1 MRHRHLLTALP
12 RSWGGF
18 DLPTKA
24 DRVAVLDKESSA
36 PGFWD
41 DNRAAQKKLI
51 EVARLR
57 DEVESWQALEY
68 GTASVKELAEL
79 AIEEGDNSMQESL
92 QAELEE
98 TEAKFEA
105 LEFTTRLSGEF
116 DEKNALIA
124 LKQGAGGV
132 DSQDWTEMLM
142 RMYMRWAEKR
152 GYGLD
157 IVESTPGDGAGIKS
171 ATLQI
176 TGRYAYGFLRS
187 EKGTHRLVRQSPF
200 DADHQRHTSFAL
212 VEVLPEIKDGGE
224 IILNPDDI
232 EMEAFRASGHG
243 GQNVQKNSTAVRL
256 THIPTGIVVSVQNER
271 SQNQNKQIAMTILLS
286 RVTELEAQK
295 RMEETARL
303 KGEHISPD
311 FGGKHIRSYVVHPYH
326 MIKDHRSDYETADT
340 SGVLDGDIQE
350 MLEAYLTSTAG
361 D

>member
-1 MRHRHLLTALP
+1 LATALP

-18 DLPTKA
+18 DLPAKA
-24 DRVAVLDKESSA
+24 ARVAVLDKESSA
-36 PGFWD
+36 QGFWD
-41 DNRAAQKKLI
+41 DNRTAQKKLI

-57 DEVESWQALEY
+57 DEVDSWRALES
-68 GTASVKELAEL
+68 GAASVKELAEL
-79 AIEEGDNSMQESL
+79 AMAEGDDSMQESL
-92 QAELEE
+92 EAELDD
-98 TEAKFEA
+98 TRAKFKA

-152 GYGLD
+152 GFGLE
-157 IVESTPGDGAGIKS
+157 IVDLTPGDGAGIKS
-171 ATLQI
+171 ATLEI
-176 TGRYAYGFLRS
+176 TGPYAYGFLRS
-187 EKGTHRLVRQSPF
+187 ERGTHRLVRQSPF

-212 VEVLPEIKDGGE
+212 VEVLPEIEDAGE
-224 IILNPDDI
+224 VVLNPDDI

-256 THIPTGIVVSVQNER
+256 THIPTGLVVSVQNER

-286 RVTELEAQK
+286 RITDLEARK
-295 RMEETARL
+295 RLEETAKLR
-303 KGEHISPD
+303 GEHVSPD

-326 MIKDHRSDYETADT
+326 MVKDHRSGYETADT
-340 SGVLDGDIQE
+340 GGVLDGDIQD

-361 D
+361 S

>member
-1 MRHRHLLTALP
+1 LP

-36 PGFWD
+36 AGFWD

-57 DEVESWQALEY
+57 GEVESWRALES
-68 GTASVKELAEL
+68 GVASVKELAEL
-79 AIEEGDNSMQESL
+79 AMQEGDGSMEESL
-92 QAELEE
+92 QAELDE
-98 TEAKFEA
+98 TLTKFEA
-105 LEFTTRLSGEF
+105 LEFTTRMSGEF

-152 GYGLD
+152 GYGLEVVD
-157 IVESTPGDGAGIKS
+157 LSPGDGAGIKS

-176 TGRYAYGFLRS
+176 IGRHAYGFLRS

-200 DADHQRHTSFAL
+200 DSDHQRHTSFAL
-212 VEVLPEIKDGGE
+212 VEVIPEIDDAGE
-224 IILNPDDI
+224 VVLNPDDI
-232 EMEAFRASGHG
+232 VMEAFRASGHG

-256 THIPTGIVVSVQNER
+256 THTPTGLVASVQNER

-286 RVTELEAQK
+286 RITELEAQK
-295 RMEETARL
+295 RIEETAKL
-303 KGEHISPD
+303 KGEHVSPD

-326 MIKDHRSDYETADT
+326 MIKDHRSGYETADT
-340 SGVLDGDIQE
+340 SGVLDGDIQG